1 MAVLH
6 GEVWRFPALEKER
19 PGSVEYFQNRHQRE
33 LLGSKYQ
40 RVDGIRLQERVAY
53 LVLNEGKTTKA
64 EPRKS
69 TSERN
74 SQAENSDLQKTDWIL
89 E

>member
-6 GEVWRFPALEKER
+6 GEVWLFPALEKKGQAQWNLFR
-19 PGSVEYFQNRHQRE
+19 RDIQRE
-33 LLGSKYQ
+33 LLGSKGQ
-40 RVDGIRLQERVAY
+40 RVDGIRLQERGAY
-53 LVLNEGKTTKA
+53 LVLNEGKTAKT
-64 EPRKS
+64 EPRSS
-69 TSERN
+69 TSERD